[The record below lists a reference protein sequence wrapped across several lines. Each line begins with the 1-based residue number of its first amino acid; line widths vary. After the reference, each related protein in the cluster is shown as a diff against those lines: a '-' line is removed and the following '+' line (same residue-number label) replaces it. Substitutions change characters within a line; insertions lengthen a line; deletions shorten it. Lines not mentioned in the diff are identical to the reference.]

1 MLTYKSVLGEIRC
14 CEGEIITIIKDSS
27 AINDDFISLLANDLK
42 EYFNIQY
49 SYDNLSDE
57 KNLVIIN
64 YAGLFEEY
72 SKSGLDRMEDYINNK
87 NYNYN
92 LTSIIIREYAKT
104 SNTDIFGMESVTS
117 SLVLLLFKN
126 KIKVLKSRFS
136 KSNDKR
142 IMNITSI
149 VRKFKLQKL
158 NQLL

>member
-72 SKSGLDRMEDYINNK
+72 SKSGLDRREDYINNK

-136 KSNDKR
+136 NSNDKR

>member
-1 MLTYKSVLGEIRC
+1 MKDILNLIRKYNGC
-14 CEGEIITIIKDSS
+14 VITIIKDYN

-72 SKSGLDRMEDYINNK
+72 SKSGLDRREDYINNK

-136 KSNDKR
+136 NSNDKR